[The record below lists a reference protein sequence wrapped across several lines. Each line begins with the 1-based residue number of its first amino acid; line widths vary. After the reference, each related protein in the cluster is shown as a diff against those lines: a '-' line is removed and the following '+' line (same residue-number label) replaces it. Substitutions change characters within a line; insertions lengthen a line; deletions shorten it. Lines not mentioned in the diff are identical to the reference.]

1 MEEKKRRHHYVW
13 RYYLES
19 WSNAGKMYCRK
30 DGKIYS
36 NNPRNL
42 AVENDFY
49 KLCDLNYSETEFL
62 LAFAKSLPAHAER
75 VIDNFI
81 KYFTL
86 HTKLLETY
94 GATLEKNQELSIM
107 LDVHRSN
114 FEENYHEG
122 IEKSALPILKEII
135 NGDVSFYQDSA
146 KCRKFMYFI
155 ATQLLRTRKMAAG
168 MNNMPP
174 NDLGIDFKKVWP
186 VQRHMIAC
194 NFGCNLFL
202 ERHEKPIAMI
212 HNESSVGF
220 IASDNPVI
228 NLYPNEA
235 RANVCALYYPVSP
248 KRAIVFGDLKDDIV
262 RPIWSVT
269 AGQAHQLNGAL
280 AASSHEMI
288 FADSEDVLLNL

>member
-1 MEEKKRRHHYVW
+1 
-13 RYYLES
+13 
-19 WSNAGKMYCRK
+19 MYCQK

-49 KLCDLNYSETEFL
+49 KLCDLNSSEIEFL
-62 LAFAKSLPAHAER
+62 LAFAKSLPAHGER
-75 VIDNFI
+75 VINNFI
-81 KYFTL
+81 KYFTF

-94 GATLEKNQELSIM
+94 GDALRKNQELSSV

-122 IEKSALPILKEII
+122 IEKSALPILKEIR

-155 ATQLLRTRKMAAG
+155 AVQLIRTRKMADG
-168 MNNMPP
+168 MSKMPP
-174 NDLGIDFKKVWP
+174 NNLGIDFKKVWP

-212 HNESSVGF
+212 YNESPISF

-228 NLYPNEA
+228 NLYPDEA
-235 RANVCALYYPVSP
+235 HADVCALYYPISP

-269 AGQAHQLNGAL
+269 AEQAHQLNKKL
-280 AASSHEMI
+280 ATSSHEMI